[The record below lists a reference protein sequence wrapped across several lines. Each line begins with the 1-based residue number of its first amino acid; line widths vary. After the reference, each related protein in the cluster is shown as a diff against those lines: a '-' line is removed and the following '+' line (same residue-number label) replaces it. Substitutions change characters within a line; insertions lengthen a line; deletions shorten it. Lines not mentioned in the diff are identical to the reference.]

1 MRCKVDEEWGLPKNC
16 LLQFPIV
23 IKIFYEYDLNVH
35 RMHVLS
41 LSTASLFIIFFE
53 LSIPALIL
61 SKIRTFSV
69 SHGMLNTGVF
79 IQVSGTSPTIDD
91 W

>member
-1 MRCKVDEEWGLPKNC
+1 MRDEVYPRIAF
-16 LLQFPIV
+16 LQFQ

-35 RMHVLS
+35 RMHGLA
-41 LSTASLFIIFFE
+41 LSTARLFIFINFFE
-53 LSIPALIL
+53 LTIPGLIL
-61 SKIRTFSV
+61 SRIRTFSV

-91 W
+91 

>member
-1 MRCKVDEEWGLPKNC
+1 MRDEVYPRIAF
-16 LLQFPIV
+16 LQFPIG

-35 RMHVLS
+35 RMHGLS
-41 LSTASLFIIFFE
+41 LSTARLFINFFE

-61 SKIRTFSV
+61 SRIRTFSV

-91 W
+91 